1 MELDHYVLGMIF
13 TIVAIVTLL
22 VIIVSSSWP
31 AGKDRDN

>member
-22 VIIVSSSWP
+22 VIIVFSRRP
-31 AGKDRDN
+31 AGKDQDD

>member
-22 VIIVSSSWP
+22 VIIVFSRWP
-31 AGKDRDN
+31 ARKDRDD